1 MCRSE
6 HLCPLAKLRADL
18 SFFPCCLDSSLFL
31 TMGFRDLGRDG
42 CCNERRSGPG
52 EAARR
57 PGTILFDG
65 TRADGDTMDT
75 PPTQIPI
82 DLARAEPLRKKKM
95 EQNKSRIVMLPES
108 ARTISRRKNDRG
120 EGVSIPYQQ
129 IETDPVLE
137 SPLEWTLRWVG
148 GGWCRRRRRRS
159 GEEDEVVPAASEAER
174 SGAGGFGAAGR
185 RSGSRGDAGCEPL
198 VLRATRRRW
207 ASRPGREAPLQLC
220 GPIGGVTRVCGAA
233 EPAPLASLLKRLRT

>member
-1 MCRSE
+1 
-6 HLCPLAKLRADL
+6 
-18 SFFPCCLDSSLFL
+18 
-31 TMGFRDLGRDG
+31 MGAATKVGVV
-42 CCNERRSGPG
+42 GPG

-57 PGTILFDG
+57 PGTILCDG

-129 IETDPVLE
+129 IETDSVLE

-148 GGWCRRRRRRS
+148 GGGAGVGGDGAETKTKWCRRLRRRS
-159 GEEDEVVPAASEAER
+159 GVASRRPAEWIE
-174 SGAGGFGAAGR
+174 GGFFF
-185 RSGSRGDAGCEPL
+185 
-198 VLRATRRRW
+198 
-207 ASRPGREAPLQLC
+207 
-220 GPIGGVTRVCGAA
+220 
-233 EPAPLASLLKRLRT
+233 

>member
-1 MCRSE
+1 
-6 HLCPLAKLRADL
+6 
-18 SFFPCCLDSSLFL
+18 
-31 TMGFRDLGRDG
+31 MGAATEVGVVGL
-42 CCNERRSGPG
+42 G

-57 PGTILFDG
+57 PGTILCDG

-108 ARTISRRKNDRG
+108 ARTISRRKSDRG

-137 SPLEWTLRWVG
+137 SPLERMLRWVG
-148 GGWCRRRRRRS
+148 RGWRRS
-159 GEEDEVVPAASEAER
+159 AEQGLKFRPKFRCFFRFRSAPA
-174 SGAGGFGAAGR
+174 FGIPVFSSIFR
-185 RSGSRGDAGCEPL
+185 FEF
-198 VLRATRRRW
+198 
-207 ASRPGREAPLQLC
+207 Q
-220 GPIGGVTRVCGAA
+220 
-233 EPAPLASLLKRLRT
+233 KFKKNYK